1 MELILWVGGAGLIGF
16 GVLTWNSLTRLRLL
30 ADNAW
35 SDIDVQLKR
44 RHDLVPNL
52 VSLVRGQAD
61 YERGTLESV
70 VEARNQA
77 VAAQGPRASGAAEGA
92 LAAQVSGLLV
102 LAEGYPDLQAQR
114 GFLELQR
121 GLAEIENHIQD
132 ARRYYNAV
140 VRDLNTRI
148 AQFPSNLIAGPFG
161 FGTREF
167 FGLGDRD
174 EAAVP
179 QVNLDS
185 PR

>member
-1 MELILWVGGAGLIGF
+1 MEQVLLVGTAVVIGF
-16 GVLTWNSLTRLRLL
+16 GIFTWNGLTRLRML
-30 ADNAW
+30 AYNAW

-70 VEARNQA
+70 VEARNRA
-77 VAAQGPRASGAAEGA
+77 VAAEGPRASGEAEGT
-92 LAAQVSGLLV
+92 LATQVKGLLV
-102 LAEGYPDLQAQR
+102 LAEAYPDLRAQE

-121 GLAEIENHIQD
+121 GLTDIEDDVQD

-148 AQFPSNLIAGPFG
+148 GQFPANLIAGVMG
-161 FGTREF
+161 FRPLEF
-167 FGLGDRD
+167 FGLADRD

-179 QVNLDS
+179 QVNMES